1 MVSGV
6 RRWIH
11 DRLIARILQI
21 NDTPHAIA
29 LGAAIGMFLALTPTV
44 GVQVVLAIAICT
56 VIRANRIA
64 AVVLVFVSNPVT
76 MIPIYWIDYWIG
88 SFLLGTEMMTREQFN
103 ANWQTIL
110 DAGMIGGIQEG
121 VRLLFGELGRPM
133 LVGGCVLGLIGAIPT
148 YPITIRAVIA
158 HRRRRDARFAYERL
172 RELRAESPGDPL
184 AAPVRRGDESG
195 EEAARAERVGR
206 EAPAVEREESIP

>member
-1 MVSGV
+1 MREFLYQRFV
-6 RRWIH
+6 
-11 DRLIARILQI
+11 ARILQI

-64 AVVLVFVSNPVT
+64 AVAMVFVSNPLT

-88 SFLLGTEMMTREQFN
+88 SFLLGTEMMTREAFN

-110 DAGMIGGIQEG
+110 DAGMIGGIREG
-121 VRLLFGELGRPM
+121 VKLLFGDVGLPM
-133 LVGGCVLGLIGAIPT
+133 LVGGCVLGVLGGVPV
-148 YPITIRAVIA
+148 YPLTLRAVIA

-172 RELRAESPGDPL
+172 RELRAESTEDPL
-184 AAPVRRGDESG
+184 SAPVRAGDEGG
-195 EEAARAERVGR
+195 EEAARAERVA
-206 EAPAVEREESIP
+206 EEIAEVEREESMR